1 MKRQQILEVLGYG
14 FVALVFITIFTWI
27 FHIFMAP
34 RNQYDGFENL
44 GGQCPQKDRQ
54 NVVDISP
61 SLQRPYVTSELNM
74 GDFEGDFDRT
84 MIGKFEGGIEAT
96 KDVQNLALRQ
106 YPFDW
111 ANAPPS
117 SKIFQEQ
124 NALFLEKQNLLR
136 NAEELPTGSSGSGSG
151 SGLHGQNERALP
163 NYQREG
169 FGDLGPADEVIKKYK
184 PKCAK
189 ATKTSSNAFSEDDSE
204 NFILDYYDKLG
215 LVPEF
220 KRRDDGVYEVIS
232 TYEKNPKITYEDD
245 GSVPKRDVWKPMAG
259 NDEITVNAN
268 YGKELSAVSTNPQLA
283 SKEQTGLQKND
294 PRSLDR
300 IFGPGLQWQQYG

>member
-1 MKRQQILEVLGYG
+1 MKKQLFLEVIGYC
-14 FVALVFITIFTWI
+14 FVAIVFITIFTWI

-34 RNQYDGFENL
+34 FNNSESFVGS
-44 GGQCPQKDRQ
+44 GGQTPQKDKQ
-54 NVVDISP
+54 PTIDINTNI
-61 SLQRPYVTSELNM
+61 QRPYVTREMDM
-74 GDFEGDFDRT
+74 GDFEGDFDKT
-84 MIGKFEGGIEAT
+84 MTGRFEGGIQAT
-96 KDVQNLALRQ
+96 KDIQNLALRQ

-136 NAEELPTGSSGSGSG
+136 NAEELPADFKTSMDES
-151 SGLHGQNERALP
+151 NERLMP
-163 NYQREG
+163 PVPHVQKEG
-169 FGDLGPADEVIKKYK
+169 FDNINPAEDIIKDFRPRCSVKENQTANK
-184 PKCAK
+184 
-189 ATKTSSNAFSEDDSE
+189 FSENDSE

-232 TYEKNPKITYEDD
+232 TYDKNPKIEYEDD
-245 GSVPKRDVWKPMAG
+245 GSHAKKDVWKPMAG
-259 NDEITVNAN
+259 DNEIIVNAK
-268 YGKELSAVSTNPQLA
+268 YSKELGSVNMNPQL
-283 SKEQTGLQKND
+283 ETTQTGMSKDANGPLN
-294 PRSLDR
+294 R

>member
-34 RNQYDGFENL
+34 AKQYEGFECR

-54 NVVDISP
+54 NVADVSTG
-61 SLQRPYVTSELNM
+61 LQRPFVTSEMNM

-136 NAEELPTGSSGSGSG
+136 NAEELPTSSGSAN
-151 SGLHGQNERALP
+151 GQNDRVLP
-163 NYQREG
+163 HYQREG

-184 PKCAK
+184 PICSKS
-189 ATKTSSNAFSEDDSE
+189 TKTTNNAFSEDDAE

-220 KRRDDGVYEVIS
+220 KRRDDGVYEVNG
-232 TYEKNPKITYEDD
+232 TYEKNPKIVYEDD

-259 NDEITVNAN
+259 NNEITVNAN

-283 SKEQTGLQKND
+283 SNETTGLSKHGPNN
-294 PRSLDR
+294 LDR
-300 IFGPGLQWQQYG
+300 MFGPGLQWQQYG